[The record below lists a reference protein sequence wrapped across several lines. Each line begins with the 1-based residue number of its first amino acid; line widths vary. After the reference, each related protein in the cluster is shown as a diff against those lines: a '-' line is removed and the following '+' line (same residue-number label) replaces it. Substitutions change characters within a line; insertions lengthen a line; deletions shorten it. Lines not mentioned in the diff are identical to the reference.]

1 MKRLPVAV
9 ALAVVV
15 ATSLLAQEAVDLDA
29 VHRIRTEALQNS
41 QVMEHLFYLTDVSG
55 SRLTNS
61 PGFYTAADWVV
72 KRLGEWGISAR
83 QEKGGPVGRRGGCN
97 RFSR

>member
-15 ATSLLAQEAVDLDA
+15 STSILAQEAVDLDA

-41 QVMEHLFYLTDVSG
+41 QVM
-55 SRLTNS
+55 
-61 PGFYTAADWVV
+61 
-72 KRLGEWGISAR
+72 
-83 QEKGGPVGRRGGCN
+83 
-97 RFSR
+97 